1 MLCGAI
7 KAWVIFL
14 IAIYAEVIKK
24 KERKKAQGY
33 QYRKQR
39 ITVLQKTEFEEKNE
53 LLKERCEISFLQQS
67 HLAQKSLLGLCQKR
81 QKKNTAKWNMRSYL
95 QWWSFV
101 NKAAAESRFNCI

>member
-1 MLCGAI
+1 M
-7 KAWVIFL
+7 IFL

-53 LLKERCEISFLQQS
+53 LLKE
-67 HLAQKSLLGLCQKR
+67 
-81 QKKNTAKWNMRSYL
+81 
-95 QWWSFV
+95 
-101 NKAAAESRFNCI
+101 